1 MRRDVP
7 TVMSLGIRKEVVGKK
22 MKMIQKNWRRREKTK
37 IDREKKETREEIKGL
52 WSKDKEKGVNGKKVQ
67 IKED

>member
-1 MRRDVP
+1 MRKDVP

-22 MKMIQKNWRRREKTK
+22 MKTIQKNWRRREKTK
-37 IDREKKETREEIKGL
+37 IDREKKETRGEIKGL

-67 IKED
+67 MK

>member
-1 MRRDVP
+1 MRKDVP

-22 MKMIQKNWRRREKTK
+22 TKTIQKNWRRREKTK
-37 IDREKKETREEIKGL
+37 IDREKKETRGEIKGL

-67 IKED
+67 MK